1 MPPLGNPHQNTV
13 ITFSTEQV
21 ALLSQRVFEE
31 LGDMYNFI
39 RQIGSTVQKRNRKNL
54 TLGSKANYMLHKDI
68 NSLTAS
74 RANSVHIQSSPRQ

>member
-1 MPPLGNPHQNTV
+1 MPPLGSPHQNTV

-39 RQIGSTVQKRNRKNL
+39 RQIGSTVQKKEKEKLNSRQQSTK
-54 TLGSKANYMLHKDI
+54 I
-68 NSLTAS
+68 NSLTAP
-74 RANSVHIQSSPRQ
+74 RAYIQSSPRQ